1 MCSVSP
7 VSFCGRFSCP
17 QCGTDFGW
25 RAAPR
30 TVPQVAPHAPRTAH
44 SAASGVAGAATAVQM
59 DAPPRRTWVEI
70 MFRAR
75 IPLFPPRNRCPSRAS
90 TPTLAHKSGLPTK
103 SNPILVNHLCYP
115 HPVLLFNTDPWLFCA
130 PSHWLLALVLAVSW
144 PYPNCC
150 FSCGGWTVSRP
161 SPFWKVGCRNPHLRD
176 RFRGQNP
183 DRFHRLNLYS

>member
-1 MCSVSP
+1 MAS
-7 VSFCGRFSCP
+7 G
-17 QCGTDFGW
+17 
-25 RAAPR
+25 A
-30 TVPQVAPHAPRTAH
+30 AH
-44 SAASGVAGAATAVQM
+44 SAAGRAARAAHRAQRGEWRGRCGNGRANGRTASEDMGGNHVQS
-59 DAPPRRTWVEI
+59 
-70 MFRAR
+70 R

-90 TPTLAHKSGLPTK
+90 TSTLAHKSGLPTK

-115 HPVLLFNTDPWLFCA
+115 HPALLFNTDPWLFCA

-183 DRFHRLNLYS
+183 DRFHGLNLHFLIEK